1 MLKKIY
7 GRVQYLG
14 RKGKFKEYKRNDQR
28 IQEGISTRYGRRG
41 KTRMQERNV

>member
-14 RKGKFKEYKRNDQR
+14 RKEEFKKCKRNDQR
-28 IQEGISTRYGRRG
+28 IQEGISIRYGRRSE
-41 KTRMQERNV
+41 TRMQERNI